1 MPIKKIVQ
9 QTNIQ
14 KEQKDCC
21 SIELVQIRQMGN
33 LNFGKYPVTQA
44 QYQAVMGTNPS
55 HFKNKLKNPVE
66 NVSFN
71 DAQAFCQ
78 KLSQLT
84 GKTYRLPTDVEW
96 EYACRGGSSTDFFFG
111 NDANQLKDYAWYGR
125 NSQDKTH
132 PVGQKKPNAW
142 GLFDM
147 HGNIWEWCENGF
159 YRGGSF
165 LSDFFDCRNAV
176 RYHNSGF
183 HSERH
188 YFIGF
193 RVVCEI

>member
-1 MPIKKIVQ
+1 MPKKKVVQ

-14 KEQKDCC
+14 KKQKDCC

-33 LNFGKYPVTQA
+33 LNFAKYPVTQA
-44 QYQAVMGTNPS
+44 QYQALMGNNPS
-55 HFKNKLKNPVE
+55 YHQNKPQNPVE
-66 NVSFN
+66 MVSFE
-71 DAQAFCQ
+71 DAHAFCQ
-78 KLSQLT
+78 NLSQLT

-96 EYACRGGSSTDFFFG
+96 EYACRAGSSTDFFFG
-111 NDANQLKDYAWYGR
+111 DDANLLEDYAWYGR
-125 NSQDKTH
+125 NSQFKTH
-132 PVGQKKPNAW
+132 LVGQKKPNAW

-147 HGNIWEWCENGF
+147 HGNVWEWCENGF

-165 LSDFFDCRNAV
+165 LSDFYSCRSGV
-176 RYHNSGF
+176 RYHNFGF
-183 HSERH
+183 HSHGH

>member
-1 MPIKKIVQ
+1 MPSKKIVQ

-14 KEQKDCC
+14 KEQKDVCH
-21 SIELVQIRQMGN
+21 IELVQICQMGN
-33 LNFGKYPVTQA
+33 LNFAKYPVTQA
-44 QYQAVMGTNPS
+44 QYQALMGNNPS
-55 HFKNKLKNPVE
+55 YHKNKPQNPAE
-66 NVSFN
+66 MVSFK
-71 DAQAFCQ
+71 DAQAFSQ

-96 EYACRGGSSTDFFFG
+96 EYACRAGSSTDFFFG
-111 NDANQLKDYAWYGR
+111 DDANQLEDYAWYGR
-125 NSQDKTH
+125 NSLNKTH

-147 HGNIWEWCENGF
+147 HGNVWEWCENGF

-165 LSDFFDCRNAV
+165 RSDFYDCRSAV
-176 RYHNSGF
+176 RYYNNGF
-183 HSERH
+183 DNERH

-193 RVVCEI
+193 RIVCEI